1 MCVKA
6 PSIVKARAGGSLV
19 DSKFVGLRLE
29 FRGQL
34 LPEVFRSGCKQVSC
48 SHHFQPGSLVVALGV
63 FARESGW
70 CGGEDCVSRLQQ
82 FSGGRNIGAH
92 GLAHFHLTQSRLPPQ
107 NTHSTSNKRISFE
120 SRFALLSFVVPE
132 HHHVQTLWQ
141 WSLSIQPHNESRNSV
156 VVPPAAE
163 PHLWIVYPS
172 ANVFSLRIVESILSS
187 YTLPQAS
194 SSHKTLTKH
203 LPESLSERNAIRYIN
218 SRSF

>member
-1 MCVKA
+1 MWEEAQLMYWLEMCFD
-6 PSIVKARAGGSLV
+6 GEDG
-19 DSKFVGLRLE
+19 
-29 FRGQL
+29 
-34 LPEVFRSGCKQVSC
+34 SGCKQVSC

-132 HHHVQTLWQ
+132 HHHAQTLWQ
-141 WSLSIQPHNESRNSV
+141 WQP
-156 VVPPAAE
+156 
-163 PHLWIVYPS
+163 LYPTS
-172 ANVFSLRIVESILSS
+172 
-187 YTLPQAS
+187 
-194 SSHKTLTKH
+194 
-203 LPESLSERNAIRYIN
+203 
-218 SRSF
+218 